1 MGIIDAATGTGDD
14 GDDESPLL
22 LELLL
27 LILLLLLLLMALVAV
42 LIPIVA
48 SLPITPP
55 SPSIFNN
62 LSVTGALRTARRC
75 CSVGDD
81 IAADGDI
88 TPPFAAAAAA
98 GFCC

>member
-1 MGIIDAATGTGDD
+1 MSLA
-14 GDDESPLL
+14 
-22 LELLL
+22 
-27 LILLLLLLLMALVAV
+27 AV

-48 SLPITPP
+48 SLPVAPP

-81 IAADGDI
+81 IAADGGI
-88 TPPFAAAAAA
+88 TPPAATIT
-98 GFCC
+98 GFCG